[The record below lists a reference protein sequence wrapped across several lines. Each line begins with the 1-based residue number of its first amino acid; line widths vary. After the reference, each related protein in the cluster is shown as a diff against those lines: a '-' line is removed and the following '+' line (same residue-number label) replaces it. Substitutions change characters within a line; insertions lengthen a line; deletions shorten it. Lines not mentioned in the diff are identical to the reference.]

1 MGCLSFCITSTIDSP
16 LPSPFAI
23 HHLLLHTIWL
33 AQGNA
38 ISFSTFLFI
47 IIFICLKRGG
57 VLSPASPF
65 GALAPPIRVPL
76 WGLGKTKPKLQTLVD
91 SVTTS
96 YKCRQRES
104 SPLGVDVP
112 RMVVFYRL
120 TCKWNLKEISN
131 CFIHNHMFWFEER
144 APIRMPPL
152 VLPCYSSSTHIGSQQ
167 SNAMFRKWSVCSFA
181 GKKSTAS
188 SLLS

>member
-1 MGCLSFCITSTIDSP
+1 MGCLSFCIISTIDNP
-16 LPSPFAI
+16 LPSPFAS

-38 ISFSTFLFI
+38 ISFSAFLFI
-47 IIFICLKRGG
+47 IIFVCLKREG
-57 VLSPASPF
+57 VLSPVSPF
-65 GALAPPIRVPL
+65 SVLAPPIRVSL
-76 WGLGKTKPKLQTLVD
+76 RGLGKTKSKLQAFVD
-91 SVTTS
+91 SITTS
-96 YKCRQRES
+96 HKRCQRKTS
-104 SPLGVDVP
+104 SPGVDIP
-112 RMVVFYRL
+112 HMVVFYRL
-120 TCKWNLKEISN
+120 ACKWSLKEISN

-144 APIRMPPL
+144 APIRMPLL

-167 SNAMFRKWSVCSFA
+167 SNAMLRKWSVCSFA